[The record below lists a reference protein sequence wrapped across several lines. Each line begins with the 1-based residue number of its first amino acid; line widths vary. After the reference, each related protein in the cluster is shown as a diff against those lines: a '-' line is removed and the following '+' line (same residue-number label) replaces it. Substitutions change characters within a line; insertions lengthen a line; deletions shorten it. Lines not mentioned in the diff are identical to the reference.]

1 MILAETI
8 PLKWLPLLSTN
19 FPWNMQPTEMALS
32 HILSTLMGSLSPTH
46 SSSPERSVTAK
57 QMQQRRRGKQ
67 IIHNSYTLSLFVP
80 IQPSLLPFRGT

>member
-1 MILAETI
+1 MILVETI

-19 FPWNMQPTEMALS
+19 FPWYMQPTEMALS

-46 SSSPERSVTAK
+46 SSPPERSVTAK
-57 QMQQRRRGKQ
+57 QMQQRREQ
-67 IIHNSYTLSLFVP
+67 IIYNSYALSLFVP